1 MARKWK
7 GSAARAFTQ
16 ARFGLRLG
24 KHPGSCATLSRLD
37 RYLLAQLMALFGFF
51 ALVLV
56 AIYWLNQAVQMFNQ
70 LIADGQS
77 ARVVLELTSLALPAV
92 IALLL
97 PLSAFA
103 ASIFVLNRLIGESEL
118 VVMQA
123 TGTSPWR
130 LARPV
135 LVFGLI
141 VALMMAMLVHVLVPM
156 ARARTH
162 DRRAEIAENVAARFV
177 TEGRFQHPAPGVTFF
192 IREISP
198 RGELLDIYL
207 ADSRGANATVFL
219 ANKAVIVRGD
229 TGPKLVMFDGRAQT
243 LRASDGRLSVTR
255 FADFA
260 YDLGALIEGN
270 AARTLGIRERTT
282 RQLLQGSAED
292 LGAPDAVSLELVRRA
307 TSPLRA
313 PIAALL
319 GFAALLLG
327 GFSRLG
333 MWRQIVFAVVLLL
346 VLQSVVNAADAA
358 AQRAPDLWPLIWLPL
373 AGGALV
379 VVAMLWWARRSRRAP
394 GRNRVRQAA
403 AAGGAP

>member
-1 MARKWK
+1 M
-7 GSAARAFTQ
+7 
-16 ARFGLRLG
+16 
-24 KHPGSCATLSRLD
+24 SRLD

-56 AIYWLNQAVQMFNQ
+56 AVYWLNQAVMMFNQ

-103 ASIFVLNRLIGESEL
+103 ASIVVLNQMIGESEL

-123 TGTSPWR
+123 TGASPWR
-130 LARPV
+130 LARPA
-135 LVFGLI
+135 LMFGLI
-141 VALMMAMLVHVLVPM
+141 VALMLAMLVHVLVPM
-156 ARARTH
+156 ARAATH

-177 TEGRFQHPAPGVTFF
+177 TEGRFQHPTPGVTFF

-198 RGELLDIYL
+198 RGELMDIYL

-219 ANKAVIVRGD
+219 ASKAVIVRGD
-229 TGPKLVMFDGRAQT
+229 TGPKLLMFEGRAQT

-260 YDLGALIEGN
+260 YDLGALIEGG
-270 AARTLGIRERTT
+270 AARTPGIRERTT
-282 RQLLQGSAED
+282 RQLLQGSTEG
-292 LGAPDAVSLELVRRA
+292 LGAPGEVSLELARRA
-307 TSPLRA
+307 AEPLRA
-313 PIAALL
+313 PVAAML

-333 MWRQIVFAVVLLL
+333 IWRQIVFALVLLL
-346 VLQSVVNAADAA
+346 VLQMLVNAADAA
-358 AQRAPDLWPLIWLPL
+358 AQRTPGLWPLIWLPL
-373 AGGALV
+373 AGGTLV
-379 VVAMLWWARRSRRAP
+379 VVAMLGWARRSRRAP
-394 GRNRVRQAA
+394 GPKTERRAA
-403 AAGGAP
+403 VAGGAP